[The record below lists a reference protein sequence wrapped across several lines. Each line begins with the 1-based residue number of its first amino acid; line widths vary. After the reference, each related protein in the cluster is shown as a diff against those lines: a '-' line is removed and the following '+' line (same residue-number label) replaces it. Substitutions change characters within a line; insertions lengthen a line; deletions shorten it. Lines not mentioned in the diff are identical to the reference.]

1 MAPEAASRD
10 PIVVVED
17 LTTTYDG
24 KTVLEGVSF
33 EVYRG
38 ERFLILGE
46 SGCGKSTL
54 LKHMLGLAQPTSGRV
69 TIEGVDIVGAEEED
83 LERLRLRCGVLFQ
96 SGGLFGSMTLF
107 DNVAMPLREHTD
119 LPESMIRDIVR
130 MKLGMVELSGFDN
143 HLPAELSGGMKKRG
157 GIARAMAMDP
167 EILFLDEPSAAL
179 DPVTAAEL
187 DLLIEEIN
195 EGMGTTMV
203 IVTQDLSSVLE
214 IGSRCIVIGKKERGI
229 IAQGDPR
236 RLREEATDQRVL
248 GFFNRRPP
256 QARGDGADGR

>member
-1 MAPEAASRD
+1 MPPDGSARAA
-10 PIVVVED
+10 VVVVD
-17 LTTTYDG
+17 GLTARYGDD
-24 KTVLEGVSF
+24 TVLEHVSF
-33 EVYRG
+33 DVFPG

-54 LKHMLGLAQPTSGRV
+54 LKNMLGLEEPAAGQV
-69 TIEGVDIVGAEEED
+69 TIEGVEIVGAPAEE
-83 LERLRLRCGVLFQ
+83 LARLRLRLGVLFQ
-96 SGGLFGSMTLF
+96 SGALFGSMTLF
-107 DNVAMPLREHTD
+107 DNVAMPLREHTS
-119 LPESMIRDIVR
+119 LPETVIRDIVR

-143 HLPAELSGGMKKRG
+143 HYPAELSGGMHKRA

-187 DLLIEEIN
+187 DRLIEAIN
-195 EGMGTTMV
+195 EDMGTTMV

-214 IGSRCIVIGKKERGI
+214 IGSRCIVIGKRERGI
-229 IAQGDPR
+229 IAKGDPR
-236 RLREEATDQRVL
+236 RLKEDADDERVR

-256 QARGDGADGR
+256 GPADTARR